1 MQIFIILIV
10 YNIYRIIFRVIKGDF
25 MRMMNL
31 LKHNRILKRGLALL
45 LAVMVLVSAV
55 DMLMVSVMA
64 TDGTVYEGDSYTVIT
79 NGINF
84 DSISGNAVYTIKR
97 KKPVYTYTRDGNTL
111 KKTVSG
117 YDENSNYENAYVER
131 MKNENNQ
138 EMTDINGNPVYVV
151 KDDTRDIPITHI
163 DIKDENANPPF
174 ASTECAISS
183 EWNDNGTAK
192 KSILICEDDEWTEV
206 VVQAVTVSWNTE
218 EIVYEW
224 VDELDEEGNHVLDE
238 EGNHVQ
244 IKKPK
249 QAVDENS
256 QPIYDENNNPVYE
269 TVTVHN
275 SKEVWETTGETPPG
289 PVAPS
294 TEQGF
299 EVSFPNSNNSIE
311 TKTVQLVSGTPVEL
325 ELKSGTNLNQPLLF
339 MNLESG
345 PDVYGAYAANKN
357 KKYLSG
363 DNNTSEFT
371 VQAPENETK
380 TLVKKWQDNAEPKNS
395 DNIYI

>member
-1 MQIFIILIV
+1 
-10 YNIYRIIFRVIKGDF
+10 

-138 EMTDINGNPVYVV
+138 EMTAINGNPVYVV

-174 ASTECAISS
+174 TSTECAISS
-183 EWNDNGTAK
+183 EWNG
-192 KSILICEDDEWTEV
+192 
-206 VVQAVTVSWNTE
+206 
-218 EIVYEW
+218 
-224 VDELDEEGNHVLDE
+224 
-238 EGNHVQ
+238 
-244 IKKPK
+244 K
-249 QAVDENS
+249 Q
-256 QPIYDENNNPVYE
+256 
-269 TVTVHN
+269 
-275 SKEVWETTGETPPG
+275 
-289 PVAPS
+289 
-294 TEQGF
+294 
-299 EVSFPNSNNSIE
+299 
-311 TKTVQLVSGTPVEL
+311 
-325 ELKSGTNLNQPLLF
+325 
-339 MNLESG
+339 
-345 PDVYGAYAANKN
+345 
-357 KKYLSG
+357 
-363 DNNTSEFT
+363 
-371 VQAPENETK
+371 
-380 TLVKKWQDNAEPKNS
+380 
-395 DNIYI
+395 